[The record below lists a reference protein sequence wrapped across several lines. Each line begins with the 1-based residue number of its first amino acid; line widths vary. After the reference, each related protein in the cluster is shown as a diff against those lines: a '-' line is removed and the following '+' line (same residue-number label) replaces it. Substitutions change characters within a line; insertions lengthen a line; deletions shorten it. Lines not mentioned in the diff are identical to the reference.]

1 MAAPSI
7 PVSETA
13 ASKTDNG
20 TEGLLDVTALRELAR
35 NALVDSLNSVRGCT
49 FGLSVRTRVS
59 MGGEGLGKW
68 RKDISA

>member
-1 MAAPSI
+1 MAAPLI

-13 ASKTDNG
+13 ASKTDNS

-49 FGLSVRTRVS
+49 FRRSVRAWVS
-59 MGGEGLGKW
+59 MDGEGLGEW